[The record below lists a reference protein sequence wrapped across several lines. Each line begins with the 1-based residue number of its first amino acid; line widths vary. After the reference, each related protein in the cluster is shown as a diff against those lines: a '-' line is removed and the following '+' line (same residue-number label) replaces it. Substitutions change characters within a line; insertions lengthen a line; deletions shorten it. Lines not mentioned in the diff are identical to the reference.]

1 MNKIKHFYWQLSNP
15 QSLHNEMLHEHI
27 EPENKMTQSLSAL
40 YVYIWHTGFNKKTWQ
55 CHFPVHTSK
64 FQKHQNKS
72 FKKRKKCLLY
82 ADALLRH
89 KTGN

>member
-40 YVYIWHTGFNKKTWQ
+40 YVYIWHTGFNKKLGNVT
-55 CHFPVHTSK
+55 
-64 FQKHQNKS
+64 FQYTLQNFKS
-72 FKKRKKCLLY
+72 IKIKVFKKEKRF
-82 ADALLRH
+82 AVR
-89 KTGN
+89 

>member
-40 YVYIWHTGFNKKTWQ
+40 YVYIRHTGFNKKLGNVT
-55 CHFPVHTSK
+55 
-64 FQKHQNKS
+64 FQYTLQNFKS
-72 FKKRKKCLLY
+72 IKIEVFKKRKKVCCTLMRY
-82 ADALLRH
+82 CV
-89 KTGN
+89 T